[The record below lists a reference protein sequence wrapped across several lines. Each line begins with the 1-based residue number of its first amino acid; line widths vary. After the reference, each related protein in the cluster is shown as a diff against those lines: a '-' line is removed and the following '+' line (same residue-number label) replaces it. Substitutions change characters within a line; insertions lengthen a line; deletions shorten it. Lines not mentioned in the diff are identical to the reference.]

1 MGICF
6 FILLLKGGFQVKQLH
21 DVKSAAGILAVSP
34 WTIRAYIR
42 DGKIQSVR
50 IGRLVRIDEME
61 LERFVN
67 SARADHVAILKPEE
81 EL

>member
-1 MGICF
+1 M
-6 FILLLKGGFQVKQLH
+6 KLH
-21 DVKSAAGILAVSP
+21 DVKSAAEMLAVSR
-34 WTIRAYIR
+34 WTVRAYIR
-42 DGKIQSVR
+42 NGKIRPVR
-50 IGRLVRIDEME
+50 IGRLVRIDEEE